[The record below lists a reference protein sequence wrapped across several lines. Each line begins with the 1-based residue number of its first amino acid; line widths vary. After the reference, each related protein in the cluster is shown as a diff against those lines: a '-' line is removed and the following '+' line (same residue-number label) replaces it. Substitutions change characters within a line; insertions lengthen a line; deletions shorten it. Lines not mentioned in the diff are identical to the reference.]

1 MAVQTRLQGVG
12 VVADLNIRE
21 GVSKKSG
28 EVYRIVNALI
38 VGPGT
43 LVELRVPDALEKHVL
58 DAHKSGAQIRIHCTV
73 STWNDEDQAELTKIE
88 PVG

>member
-12 VVADLNIRE
+12 IVADISVRE

-38 VGPGT
+38 VGAGT
-43 LVELRVPDALEKHVL
+43 LVELRVPDSLEKDL
-58 DAHKSGAQIRIHCTV
+58 RDAHKSGVQIRIFCTV